1 MPRENEDICREK
13 MWELNASGAW
23 PFLFSKVG
31 RYWSGN
37 IEIDIAA
44 TDSEGENIILGECKY
59 WSEPVGINVL
69 RDLEEKTKY
78 VDWHRDTRKIWYVL
92 FSASGFMRELEE
104 LVTKR
109 EDVLLVS

>member
-1 MPRENEDICREK
+1 M
-13 MWELNASGAW
+13 
-23 PFLFSKVG
+23 
-31 RYWSGN
+31 
-37 IEIDIAA
+37 
-44 TDSEGENIILGECKY
+44 
-59 WSEPVGINVL
+59 L